1 MTPHEALDALAR
13 QTGIALAFNE
23 QGLCR
28 MRFDGRFVVDLEIS
42 DDETAIFL
50 YSRLSSLPPGERGAE
65 LLTRM
70 MRAHCLG
77 RETGRAAFGLD
88 GDDVLL
94 FERLDVAAGPENLL
108 YTELEAFMD
117 AVAHWSGVL
126 DGLEGGAP

>member
-28 MRFDGRFVVDLEIS
+28 MRFDGRFVVDLETS

-50 YSRLSSLPPGERGAE
+50 YSRLTSLPPGERGAE
-65 LLTRM
+65 LMTRM
-70 MRAHCLG
+70 LRAHCLG
-77 RETGRAAFGLD
+77 RETGRVVFGLD

-94 FERLDVAAGPENLL
+94 FARLDVAAGPENLL

-126 DGLEGGAP
+126 DGREG